1 MKGNRMKIRSKI
13 PFLSIG
19 FGTVVFLGFAATIS
33 GSLAWWAY
41 STRISVSY
49 QGTSV
54 ASAEQLQI
62 GLKSN
67 DSGLAAYGM
76 SNTDTPGY
84 YFSTSGSGLQADVI
98 TYYLTHCGTNYATNK
113 LEPVTSGSYTI
124 GDTLS
129 LKNSL
134 VSGNIYNDHAADVN
148 RYVKIPLAFRILK
161 YDNTNTQVYSKG
173 QDIYLNAANAAASGS
188 HAVNNVYKALRIY
201 TSGMHVVENEGVKS
215 LEPVKTIINPSDP
228 AQTETGQTA
237 VAGLL
242 DLNGSGF
249 YDTYERDGK
258 SYNIVYGQTNLAN
271 EAAVLATETVQQDP
285 ANSSAELVNFNGTQ
299 ALYAEGDTF
308 TAKYYKGTYHPEN
321 LAAISP
327 KYQQYDTMH
336 HIRPTDNDGIL
347 SSGKP
352 IAATDLTTGI
362 ADLELTIWLE
372 GWDHN
377 VVDQENQHSF
387 NLDLQFQITRL

>member
-1 MKGNRMKIRSKI
+1 MKSRSKI
-13 PFLSIG
+13 PFLSFG
-19 FGTVVFLGFAATIS
+19 FGTIVFLGFAGTIS
-33 GSLAWWAY
+33 SSLAWWAY
-41 STRISVSY
+41 ATRTSISY

-62 GLKSN
+62 GIKSN
-67 DSGLAAYGM
+67 IAGLAAYGM
-76 SNTDTPGY
+76 SNEGTPGY

-173 QDIYLNAANAAASGS
+173 QDIYLNAANAAASGTNPN
-188 HAVNNVYKALRIY
+188 NNVYKALRLY
-201 TSGMHVVENEGVKS
+201 LEGKHVVETAGVKS
-215 LEPVKTIINPSDP
+215 LEPVKTIINPSD
-228 AQTETGQTA
+228 ASNNNTGQTA

-242 DLNGSGF
+242 DLNGSGY

-258 SYNIVYGQTNLAN
+258 SYNIVYGQTNLAD
-271 EAAVLATETVQQDP
+271 EAAILATETIQQNP
-285 ANSSAELVNFNGTQ
+285 EASSADLVNFNNTE

-336 HIRPTDNDGIL
+336 NIRPTDNDGIL
-347 SSGKP
+347 TNGKP